1 MVFHRR
7 HRDLCEYPIFSPYPC
22 LYFLS
27 LPIDQRKGFSG
38 RQGEGNSLV
47 HSRRSF
53 VYFIPLIFSSQ
64 FLAQL
69 FHACGIGARV
79 LCAALSHLDGKGI
92 QLFLHLHLSK
102 RFSI

>member
-47 HSRRSF
+47 HSRRS
-53 VYFIPLIFSSQ
+53 SM
-64 FLAQL
+64 LA
-69 FHACGIGARV
+69 A
-79 LCAALSHLDGKGI
+79 
-92 QLFLHLHLSK
+92 
-102 RFSI
+102 

>member
-53 VYFIPLIFSSQ
+53 VYFIPLILSSQ
-64 FLAQL
+64 INAQL
-69 FHACGIGARV
+69 LQACGIWARV
-79 LCAALSHLDGKGI
+79 ICAAHSHHDGKGI

>member
-7 HRDLCEYPIFSPYPC
+7 HGNLCEYPIFSPYPC

-53 VYFIPLIFSSQ
+53 VYFIPLIF
-64 FLAQL
+64 APN
-69 FHACGIGARV
+69 
-79 LCAALSHLDGKGI
+79 
-92 QLFLHLHLSK
+92 FLHSSSMLAA
-102 RFSI
+102 